1 MKLPMY
7 GSRRLKT
14 FFLSVV
20 LCFCW
25 TVWSAA
31 SSIKTGGLTLVEDRY
46 PESSGALF
54 VRKAAALSRF
64 DDSLSATD
72 NMGETRSIGMIMQEI
87 DKLENEYLDRLADTR
102 SSYGLFG
109 VGSYSHDT
117 LNTETRYVAG
127 LEWRIFNDGYFEAV
141 RRDSQKILQTQL
153 EFYQMRQDMIARR
166 LDEDLFNLTAVE
178 NRVNLAHNQ
187 EKAAILEKLV
197 EKRRRQ
203 LEQGYTTRL
212 DVFNLERQL
221 READDN
227 AAYYRGTKLAGVDSK
242 QRELLNDLE
251 NIRLKPVD
259 HLKGLAE
266 AHSSQLKIQDN
277 FIARSDSFPT
287 WIDDFSIN
295 LEAGYTHEYYDRDR
309 NTVGV
314 EIEMPLSFNTD
325 RASLVATQKRIY
337 RYQQEAVARRLHQQV
352 ESLSSFYNFQQQR
365 LLAQQD
371 ALLMVLEM
379 RQDNQRKEERS
390 LQKFEDDP
398 ARNLELLE
406 VQLIDA
412 RFEALLTRLKLYE
425 SILKLFALI
434 QGPEITALFEFD

>member
-1 MKLPMY
+1 MKHPMY

-20 LCFCW
+20 LCLCW

-31 SSIKTGGLTLVEDRY
+31 SSVKTSGLKLVEDGY
-46 PESSGALF
+46 PESSDTLF
-54 VRKAAALSRF
+54 AAKAAALSRF

-72 NMGETRSIGMIMQEI
+72 NMGETRTIGMIMEEI
-87 DKLENEYLDRLADTR
+87 GKLESEYLDRLADTR
-102 SSYGLFG
+102 SSYGLFA
-109 VGSYSHDT
+109 VGSYNHDT

-153 EFYQMRQDMIARR
+153 EFYQMRQDMMARR
-166 LDEDLFNLTAVE
+166 LDEDLFNLNAVE
-178 NRVNLAHNQ
+178 NRVNLAYHQ
-187 EKAAILEKLV
+187 EKAAILETVV

-221 READDN
+221 REASHD
-227 AAYYRGTKLAGVDSK
+227 AAYYRGTKLAGIDSK

-251 NIRLKPVD
+251 NIRLKPAD
-259 HLKGLAE
+259 YLKGLAE
-266 AHSSQLKIQDN
+266 SHSYQLKIQDN

-287 WIDDFSIN
+287 WIDNFSVN

-309 NTVGV
+309 NTVGI

-352 ESLSSFYNFQQQR
+352 DSLSSFYNFQRQR

-371 ALLMVLEM
+371 ALLMLLEM
-379 RQDNQRKEERS
+379 RQDNQRKEEHS

-412 RFEALLTRLKLYE
+412 RYEALLTRLKLYE